1 MDPRVANVSPY
12 FKRSVTF
19 PVAFMFTNTRYTQI
33 SSYHKE
39 KTWKTNNRNL
49 NTSKHKTHINKR
61 CQSESQGN
69 LLKKSAPVFS
79 RP

>member
-33 SSYHKE
+33 SSYHK
-39 KTWKTNNRNL
+39 K
-49 NTSKHKTHINKR
+49 KHGKPTI
-61 CQSESQGN
+61 EI
-69 LLKKSAPVFS
+69 
-79 RP
+79 